1 MPQYRSIIYGMAN
14 GLCNKNMR
22 CSSYCLCG
30 RYAAARRKYKK
41 NRSVLRFA
49 GDDCN
54 NMRASGKSFSQ
65 QQLVI
70 APPQEEHG
78 QPDQLQIKQSVEKA
92 ITQLIKTV
100 DGFADAQVSA
110 TLSGSS
116 VYSVEIYKNQS
127 GAPINKIN
135 EQKIK
140 ELISVLYKID
150 ENMIYI
156 RE

>member
-22 CSSYCLCG
+22 
-30 RYAAARRKYKK
+30 AALIAFVVDMLLPEGNIKK

-54 NMRASGKSFSQ
+54 NMRASGKSFFAAATRNSS
-65 QQLVI
+65 
-70 APPQEEHG
+70 ASGGHR

>member
-1 MPQYRSIIYGMAN
+1 MTVIICAP
-14 GLCNKNMR
+14 L
-22 CSSYCLCG
+22 
-30 RYAAARRKYKK
+30 
-41 NRSVLRFA
+41 
-49 GDDCN
+49 
-54 NMRASGKSFSQ
+54 ASLFSQ

-70 APPQEEHG
+70 TPPQEEHG

>member
-41 NRSVLRFA
+41 TARF
-49 GDDCN
+49 C
-54 NMRASGKSFSQ
+54 ASLVMTVIICAPLASLFSQ